1 MMNTA
6 APETEVKARMTSSW
20 IEDKHQEEEKWNRE
34 RKLIENPRKKTL
46 TMESESSN
54 PQNGAYYIS
63 KNLRHI
69 QVKWNATNVYSIC
82 IYIYIHMKYDKKTAR
97 YSDFFDKKTSDR
109 KLSDF
114 KPQLSFIGPFRVRG
128 CHRCQDEVGIPGA
141 VCCLD
146 LLLALCFPNWNHL
159 PSFQAGT
166 TTLTLFESN
175 SELWKNPACGCTRI
189 KFVFPYHDMYC
200 LTFL

>member
-1 MMNTA
+1 MLNFSMLYINFAGLGVGLGGWVGGQKIVKRLIYLNDFWSWLQYREVFCGERRGKMMNTA

-54 PQNGAYYIS
+54 PQNGAYTLS

-69 QVKWNATNVYSIC
+69 QVKWNATTVYNGY
-82 IYIYIHMKYDKKTAR
+82 IYIYIHMKYDKKQPDTA
-97 YSDFFDKKTSDR
+97 SFFDINTSDR

-114 KPQLSFIGPFRVRG
+114 KPQPETLESVAKST
-128 CHRCQDEVGIPGA
+128 GA
-141 VCCLD
+141 KMRLEY
-146 LLLALCFPNWNHL
+146 
-159 PSFQAGT
+159 QAQ
-166 TTLTLFESN
+166 
-175 SELWKNPACGCTRI
+175 C
-189 KFVFPYHDMYC
+189 VV
-200 LTFL
+200 